1 MTNEILA
8 MFTLLAIVGGIAYL
22 LIGMIRFESRVRENM
37 EKLQEEMLG
46 ETVGGQILTP
56 EFEYCLKEYVRR
68 TCGPPKEERR
78 LAVGKT
84 AAAEGRTD
92 LDPKAWGRY
101 YQLRRQMT
109 NNYRK
114 MHGMPMIRRL
124 KRRRTKRT

>member
-1 MTNEILA
+1 MGIIITKFLIVA
-8 MFTLLAIVGGIAYL
+8 AIAAC
-22 LIGMIRFESRVRENM
+22 GMYVCCVIYTETERELRDIM
-37 EKLQEEMLG
+37 AIIDGQDAKEDS
-46 ETVGGQILTP
+46 GQILTP
-56 EFEYCLKEYVRR
+56 TPLEFCVRETIR
-68 TCGPPKEERR
+68 ETPKEERR
-78 LAVGKT
+78 PAAGKT

-124 KRRRTKRT
+124 KRRRAKRT

>member
-1 MTNEILA
+1 MGIIITKFLIVA
-8 MFTLLAIVGGIAYL
+8 AIVAC
-22 LIGMIRFESRVRENM
+22 GMYVCCVIYTETERELRDIM
-37 EKLQEEMLG
+37 AIIDGQDAKEDS
-46 ETVGGQILTP
+46 GQILTHL
-56 EFEYCLKEYVRR
+56 ESCVRETIR
-68 TCGPPKEERR
+68 ETPKEERR
-78 LAVGKT
+78 PAVGKT

-124 KRRRTKRT
+124 KRRRAARN